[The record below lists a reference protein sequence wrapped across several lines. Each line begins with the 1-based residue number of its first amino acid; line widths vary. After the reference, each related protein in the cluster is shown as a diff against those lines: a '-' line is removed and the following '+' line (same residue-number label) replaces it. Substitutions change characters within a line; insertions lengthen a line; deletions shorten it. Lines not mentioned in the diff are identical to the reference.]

1 MDSLTKND
9 LQQLLI
15 TTKKQ
20 IQNIDDKSIYSISYY
35 YNNDGEKRAE
45 LIALVETIEI
55 NIIYKDD
62 DEKRA
67 NYKLM
72 RNRDPLK
79 NKILTNK

>member
-15 TTKKQ
+15 NTKKQ
-20 IQNIDDKSIYSISYY
+20 IQIIDNKSIYSISYY
-35 YNNDGEKRAE
+35 YNNDGEKREE
-45 LIALVETIEI
+45 LVALIEAIEI
-55 NIIYKDD
+55 NIMYRDD

-72 RNRDPLK
+72 RDRDPLK
-79 NKILTNK
+79 NKIFKK

>member
-15 TTKKQ
+15 NIKKQ
-20 IQNIDDKSIYSISYY
+20 IQIIDNKSIYSISYY
-35 YNNDGEKRAE
+35 YNNDGEKREE
-45 LIALVETIEI
+45 LVALIEAIEI
-55 NIIYKDD
+55 NIMYRDD

-72 RNRDPLK
+72 RDRDPLK
-79 NKILTNK
+79 NKILKK